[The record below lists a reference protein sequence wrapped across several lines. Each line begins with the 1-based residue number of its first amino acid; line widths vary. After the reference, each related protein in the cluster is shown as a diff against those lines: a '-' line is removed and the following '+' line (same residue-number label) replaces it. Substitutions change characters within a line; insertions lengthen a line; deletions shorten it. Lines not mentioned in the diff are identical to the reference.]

1 MTLSTIINFLHLLAT
16 VTWIGGML
24 YYNIILKPSLTS
36 IDPSQRGRLL
46 GAVMKRFIFLSW
58 GCIIILV
65 ITGLLITPS
74 QMLLNVAGV
83 YGITLT
89 LKHFVIL
96 LMIVI
101 GLVITFSLRPKLHS
115 LSPSPEKSPSLEFLK
130 VQNQLSVLGRLN
142 ALLGVMVL
150 LLSVIT

>member
-1 MTLSTIINFLHLLAT
+1 MILSTIINFLHLLAT

-58 GCIIILV
+58 VCIIILV

-74 QMLLNVAGV
+74 QMLLNVASV
-83 YGITLT
+83 YGIILT

-101 GLVITFSLRPKLHS
+101 GLVITFSLRPKLRS
-115 LSPSPEKSPSLEFLK
+115 LSPSPEKSPSASSQSHINVKLAK
-130 VQNQLSVLGRLN
+130 SPSPTGPGSSPGCRR
-142 ALLGVMVL
+142 A
-150 LLSVIT
+150 